1 MGINNIHCKT
11 GNVQI
16 LKLLLEELL
25 IWDKTIKSAQITYE
39 SKSHFQK
46 EVRSRALERCRC
58 LTNRNNL
65 NTNVAAPDYILD
77 LQPSSCPIRAARSC
91 FHQWHSLSLY
101 TPIGPHQSFWSSFFL
116 SEQVSLFDISPFSH
130 GWLVWEPLRVSKP
143 HNVLHCPPN
152 QHGSELV
159 RNW

>member
-58 LTNRNNL
+58 LTNINNL

-91 FHQWHSLSLY
+91 FHQWHSLGLY

-116 SEQVSLFDISPFSH
+116 SEQVSLIYLPSPMGDWYENH
-130 GWLVWEPLRVSKP
+130 YE
-143 HNVLHCPPN
+143 CPSPIMSFTAHQTNTVPN
-152 QHGSELV
+152 
-159 RNW
+159 